1 MGGTDHVT
9 LVTHDDLVTSQV
21 GSLGPVDN
29 TTIEYRAVRLGQ
41 ARGSGWTALTKMHH
55 TTQEVSPAVIR
66 ENWDHLSYCV
76 NHAETEL
83 SDGVPA
89 HPDKPQPQHGVRGD

>member
-55 TTQEVSPAVIR
+55 TTQEVSSPQGKLGQSLI
-66 ENWDHLSYCV
+66 LY
-76 NHAETEL
+76 
-83 SDGVPA
+83 
-89 HPDKPQPQHGVRGD
+89 KPCRN

>member
-1 MGGTDHVT
+1 M
-9 LVTHDDLVTSQV
+9 LQV

-29 TTIEYRAVRLGQ
+29 TTIEYRAVKLGQ

-55 TTQEVSPAVIR
+55 TTQEVGP
-66 ENWDHLSYCV
+66 HLLSMGPSLIFI

-83 SDGVPA
+83 RDGVPT
-89 HPDKPQPQHGVRGD
+89 HPDKPQPQHRVRGD